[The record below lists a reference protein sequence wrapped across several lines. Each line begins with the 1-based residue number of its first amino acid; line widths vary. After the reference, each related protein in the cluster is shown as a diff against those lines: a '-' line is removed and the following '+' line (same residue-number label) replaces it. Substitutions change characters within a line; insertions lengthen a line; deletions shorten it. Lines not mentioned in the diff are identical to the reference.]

1 MSKILPVITVLLT
14 ILSIVI
20 ILFIGNIVIR
30 DRNSGWN
37 CTEKGCNYD
46 IDGEYTT
53 KSHCMKECK
62 LETDDDVSDDVTD
75 DVTDDGSDD
84 NEEFNKWSCTS
95 NYQCVKSNQGW
106 DSQIECKNN
115 CLPTYNYVPQTLYY
129 QRRPLYQG
137 PRWFSPRRRRFSPRR
152 RRFSPRRRRFSP

>member
-1 MSKILPVITVLLT
+1 MSKILPVIITVLLT

-20 ILFIGNIVIR
+20 ILFIGNILIR

-53 KSHCMKECK
+53 KSHCIKECK
-62 LETDDDVSDDVTD
+62 LETDDDVS
-75 DVTDDGSDD
+75 DDGSDD

-106 DSQIECKNN
+106 GSQIECKNN
-115 CLPTYNYVPQTLYY
+115 CLPTYNYIPQTLYY
-129 QRRPLYQG
+129 QRPLYWG
-137 PRWFSPRRRRFSPRR
+137 PRWFSPRRRRFSPRL
-152 RRFSPRRRRFSP
+152 RRFSPRRRRFSPRRPRFSP